1 MGWINRVL
9 GGSRQAVP
17 SEAAGSAHV
26 SGHAAPD
33 FVVIDVETS
42 CSRKSSICQVGIV
55 GFTAGL
61 VSFEYET
68 LVDPCDEFH
77 PFNVELH
84 GIDRHHVRGKPKFR
98 TLHSTI
104 AQHLGGRITV
114 AHSAFD
120 RGALAAACS
129 QHSKPVIE
137 TRWLDSVKVARRA
150 WPELAS
156 HRLNV
161 LASHLGL
168 ELQHHDALSDA
179 RAAGMVIVKAIDH
192 TGIALG
198 DWFGKLE
205 GRPKGVGG
213 SIKRMGADV
222 GTLAGECIT
231 FTGDLTVPRG
241 EMADLIAAAGGAVS
255 PSPNRRTTMLVLG
268 AQDPSTFAGKSK
280 SSKHLKAE
288 ELIAAGQ
295 AIAIVTEAE
304 LRQRLANFE
313 VA

>member
-9 GGSRQAVP
+9 GGSREAVP
-17 SEAAGSAHV
+17 ADRPAPS
-26 SGHAAPD
+26 HADGEAPD

-42 CSRKSSICQVGIV
+42 CSRTSSICQVGIV

-77 PFNVELH
+77 PFNVGIH
-84 GIDRHHVRGKPKFR
+84 GIDRHHVRGKPQFR
-98 TLHSTI
+98 TLHATL

-120 RGALAAACS
+120 RGALSAACAL
-129 QHSKPVIE
+129 HSKPEID

-168 ELQHHDALSDA
+168 ELKHHDALSDA

-192 TGIALG
+192 TGIQLT
-198 DWFGKLE
+198 DWFGELE
-205 GRPKGVGG
+205 GRTYAPSA
-213 SIKRMGADV
+213 SIKRSGAGV
-222 GTLAGECIT
+222 GALAGESIT

-255 PSPNRRTTMLVLG
+255 PAPNRRTTMLVLG
-268 AQDPSTFAGKSK
+268 VQDPSTFAGKSK

-295 AIAIVTEAE
+295 PITILTEAE
-304 LRQRLANFE
+304 LRQRLAQCE
-313 VA
+313 TA

>member
-9 GGSRQAVP
+9 GGNRQAVP
-17 SEAAGSAHV
+17 SEAPASAHV

-42 CSRKSSICQVGIV
+42 CSRTSSICQVGIV

-68 LVDPCDEFH
+68 LVDPCDDFH
-77 PFNVELH
+77 PFNIGIH
-84 GIDRHHVRGKPKFR
+84 GIDRHHVRGKPQFQSLHA
-98 TLHSTI
+98 TL
-104 AQHLGGRITV
+104 AEHLGGRITV

-120 RGALAAACS
+120 RGALSAACTLHR
-129 QHSKPVIE
+129 QPEIE

-168 ELQHHDALSDA
+168 ELKHHDALSDA
-179 RAAGMVIVKAIDH
+179 RTAGMVIVKAIDH
-192 TGIALG
+192 TGIQLT
-198 DWFGKLE
+198 DWFGELDGQSKAANASVKRTATE
-205 GRPKGVGG
+205 VG
-213 SIKRMGADV
+213 A
-222 GTLAGECIT
+222 LAGESIT
-231 FTGDLTVPRG
+231 FTGDLSVSRG

-268 AQDPSTFAGKSK
+268 AQDPSSFAGKAK

-295 AIAIVTEAE
+295 PITILTEAE
-304 LRQRLANFE
+304 FRQRLAE
-313 VA
+313 SETA

>member
-9 GGSRQAVP
+9 SGSHQAGL
-17 SEAAGSAHV
+17 SERPV
-26 SGHAAPD
+26 SGPDALGLPD

-42 CSRKSSICQVGIV
+42 CSRTSSICQVGIV
-55 GFTAGL
+55 GFTAGR

-77 PFNVELH
+77 PFNVGIH
-84 GIDRHHVRGKPKFR
+84 GIDRHHVRGKPQFPSLHA
-98 TLHSTI
+98 TL

-120 RGALAAACS
+120 RGALSAACAL
-129 QHSKPVIE
+129 HRKAEIE
-137 TRWLDSVKVARRA
+137 TRWLDSVKIARRA

-168 ELQHHDALSDA
+168 ELKHHDALSDA

-192 TGIALG
+192 TGIELN
-198 DWFGKLE
+198 DWFGELD
-205 GRPKGVGG
+205 GRPNAPSASVKRTGSNGG
-213 SIKRMGADV
+213 S
-222 GTLAGECIT
+222 LAGECIT
-231 FTGDLTVPRG
+231 ITGDLSVSRS
-241 EMADLIAAAGGAVS
+241 EMADQIAAAGGAVS

-268 AQDPSTFAGKSK
+268 AQDASTFAGKLK
-280 SSKHLKAE
+280 SAKYLKAD

-295 AIAIVTEAE
+295 AITIVTETE
-304 LRQRLANFE
+304 LRRRMT
-313 VA
+313 

>member
-9 GGSRQAVP
+9 SGSLQADP
-17 SEAAGSAHV
+17 SKRLASAHD
-26 SGHAAPD
+26 SGHGAPD

-42 CSRKSSICQVGIV
+42 CSRTSSICQVGIV

-61 VSFEYET
+61 VSFEYES
-68 LVDPCDEFH
+68 LVNPCDDFH
-77 PFNVELH
+77 PFNVGIH
-84 GIDRHHVRGKPKFR
+84 GIDRHHVHGKPQFKSLHA
-98 TLHSTI
+98 TL

-120 RGALAAACS
+120 RGALSAACIL
-129 QHSKPVIE
+129 HGKPEID

-168 ELQHHDALSDA
+168 ELEHHDALSDA

-192 TGIALG
+192 TGIELK
-198 DWFGKLE
+198 DWFGELD
-205 GRPKGVGG
+205 GRPKSSTG
-213 SIKRMGADV
+213 SIKRV
-222 GTLAGECIT
+222 GSGEGPLAGECIT
-231 FTGDLTVPRG
+231 ITGDLTVSRA
-241 EMADLIAAAGGAVS
+241 EMADLIASAGGAVS
-255 PSPNRRTTMLVLG
+255 PSPNRGTTMLVLG

-288 ELIAAGQ
+288 ELIAGGQ
-295 AIAIVTEAE
+295 AILIVTEAE
-304 LRQRLANFE
+304 LRQRLP
-313 VA
+313 